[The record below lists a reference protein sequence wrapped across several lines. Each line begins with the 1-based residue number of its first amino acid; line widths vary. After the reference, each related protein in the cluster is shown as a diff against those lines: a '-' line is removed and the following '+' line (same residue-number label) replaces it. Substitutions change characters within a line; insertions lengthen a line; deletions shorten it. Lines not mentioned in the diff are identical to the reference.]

1 MVLHDKAIIVIANT
15 NSEVLVEPVDDEV
28 VYVFPHDTTEFEL
41 VDEIE
46 HLREFYA
53 EVVLPISWP
62 AHIRES
68 VIRGALC
75 QEEAQ
80 CNIFC
85 KYFDKKGCIKY
96 ATE

>member
-1 MVLHDKAIIVIANT
+1 MVPHDKAIVVIANT
-15 NSEVLVEPVDDEV
+15 KSEILIEPTDDEV
-28 VYVFPHDTTEFEL
+28 VYVFPHDATELEL

-68 VIRGALC
+68 IIRGALC
-75 QEEAQ
+75 QEETQ
-80 CNIFC
+80 CNMFC

>member
-1 MVLHDKAIIVIANT
+1 MVPHDKAIVVIANT
-15 NSEVLVEPVDDEV
+15 KSESLIEPTDDEV
-28 VYVFPHDTTEFEL
+28 VYVFPHDITEFEL

-75 QEEAQ
+75 QEEVQ
-80 CNIFC
+80 CNMFC
-85 KYFDKKGCIKY
+85 KYFDKKGCIQY

>member
-1 MVLHDKAIIVIANT
+1 MVSHDKAIVVIANT
-15 NSEVLVEPVDDEV
+15 KLETSIEPMDDEV
-28 VYVFPHDTTEFEL
+28 VYVFPHDITELEL
-41 VDEIE
+41 VNEIE

-53 EVVLPISWP
+53 EVALPISWP

-80 CNIFC
+80 CNMFC

>member
-1 MVLHDKAIIVIANT
+1 MVLHDKAIVVIANT
-15 NSEVLVEPVDDEV
+15 KSEILVEPVDDEV
-28 VYVFPHDTTEFEL
+28 VYVFPHDTTELEL

-62 AHIRES
+62 EHIRES
-68 VIRGALC
+68 VIRGVLC

>member
-1 MVLHDKAIIVIANT
+1 MASHDKAIVVIANT
-15 NSEVLVEPVDDEV
+15 KLETSIEPMDDEV
-28 VYVFPHDTTEFEL
+28 VYVFPHNITELEL

-46 HLREFYA
+46 HLREFYV
-53 EVVLPISWP
+53 EVILPISWP

-80 CNIFC
+80 CNMFC
-85 KYFDKKGCIKY
+85 KYFDKKGCIQY

>member
-1 MVLHDKAIIVIANT
+1 MVSHDKAIVVIANT
-15 NSEVLVEPVDDEV
+15 KSESLIEPTDDEV
-28 VYVFPHDTTEFEL
+28 VYVFPHNITEFEL
-41 VDEIE
+41 VDEIK

-75 QEEAQ
+75 QEKAQ
-80 CNIFC
+80 CNMFC
-85 KYFDKKGCIKY
+85 KYFNKKGCIQY